1 MISVVNVIEPS
12 KRLAT
17 HNNCEYHVFSRT
29 TADPEQVGKW
39 VGLSS
44 PYYVLMDPESYWSL
58 RGERIEWVFDDDK
71 LLQSVEIHPKV
82 KPEES
87 PTIGEPKE
95 SPTIEELNVE
105 LGELVEPE
113 ESPTNGET
121 GKSKGPEELA
131 EPRELTESLSS
142 VVEKTIPPQE
152 KRTSPPAVEVEEEEM
167 VEGPPS
173 PPSESERATPSPVEV
188 EEEEMTEEPP
198 SPQSSEEATQERAT
212 PVEVEEMTEEPPTV
226 ASEEERVTVKVDEVE
241 IEGIEEERASPSGVE
256 VKGDNVRPALASLA
270 SLASLAL
277 K

>member
-82 KPEES
+82 KPGES

-95 SPTIEELNVE
+95 SPASGGLNVE

-142 VVEKTIPPQE
+142 VVEKTIPPPE
-152 KRTSPPAVEVEEEEM
+152 KRTSPPA
-167 VEGPPS
+167 
-173 PPSESERATPSPVEV
+173 VEV